1 MKTHFLMLLFAA
13 LCTGCV
19 STGVLFQDGKTAGK
33 KEFEGAI
40 GVSYNVVPSYT
51 TDTATQTVKLNPFK
65 VPAPWINIQAQ
76 YGLAERLDVGG
87 SFGLGLFS
95 AGLNGFAKYAL
106 LPNEGTFH
114 VSLYGAAGFA
124 ASTDKVE
131 NGTATFAQLV
141 GGVPF
146 SFDVTEANTLV
157 IQPLYSHDFYKVK
170 ISDDTVYDDRFDAHL
185 VHLGF
190 GVIRKNLD
198 KDSAVFYNVTM
209 NYTPANKRAYPTFG
223 VAIRL

>member
-1 MKTHFLMLLFAA
+1 MKTHFLMLLFVA

-33 KEFEGAI
+33 KEFDGAI
-40 GVSYNVVPSYT
+40 GISYNVVPSYT
-51 TDTATQTVKLNPFK
+51 TDSASQTVKLNPFK
-65 VPAPWINIQAQ
+65 VPAPWISIQAQ

-95 AGLNGFAKYAL
+95 LGLSGFAKYAL
-106 LPNEGTFH
+106 LPNDGTFH
-114 VSLYGAAGFA
+114 VSLYGGAGFA

-131 NGTATFAQLV
+131 NGTATFAQLI
-141 GGVPF
+141 GGIPF
-146 SFDVTEANTLV
+146 SFDVTETNTLV

-170 ISDDTVYDDRFDAHL
+170 ISGDTVYDDRFDAHL

-198 KDSAVFYNVTM
+198 KDRSVFYNVTM
-209 NYTPANKRAYPTFG
+209 NYSPSEKKAYPTFG

>member
-1 MKTHFLMLLFAA
+1 MKTHFLTMLLGA

-33 KEFEGAI
+33 KELEGAI
-40 GVSYNVVPSYT
+40 GISYNVVPSYT
-51 TDTATQTVKLNPFK
+51 PDTVSQTVALNPFK

-87 SFGLGLFS
+87 SFGFGLFS
-95 AGLNGFAKYAL
+95 VGLHGFAKYAL
-106 LPNEGTFH
+106 LPNDGVFH
-114 VSLYGAAGFA
+114 VSLYGGGGFA

-141 GGVPF
+141 GGIPF
-146 SFDVTEANTLV
+146 SFDVTETNTLV

-170 ISDDTVYDDRFDAHL
+170 ISGDTVYDDRFDAHL
-185 VHLGF
+185 IHLGF

-198 KDSAVFYNVTM
+198 KERAVFYNVTM
-209 NYTPANKRAYPTFG
+209 NYSPVNKRAYPTFG
-223 VAIRL
+223 VAIRP